1 MSGRPVT
8 TVVELSA
15 EDRACV
21 AALRAQREALRERE
35 IADCLAAEPARAISE
50 RDIHAPAPARAAAVL
65 EARRAVLV
73 RETAAHPRLARQMHA
88 VEAQMARAAPPREVA
103 AELTALQRLVDS
115 EEDLRIE
122 QSLVLEHIARA
133 APDWLVVDVAS
144 ARRGPDG
151 SLRVTAG
158 TAHGGTLAVTLGAG
172 AGDRR
177 TLVLDPARA
186 AIDRLRTA
194 DGLLVGCDAEQEY
207 GRRLVEHLRSE
218 GVEIRLEAQQR
229 SAREAAD
236 GRTRDAGR

>member
-35 IADCLAAEPARAISE
+35 IADCLAAEPARTTTG
-50 RDIHAPAPARAAAVL
+50 RDTHASAPARAGAVL
-65 EARRAVLV
+65 EARRAVLA
-73 RETAAHPRLARQMHA
+73 RETAAHPQLARRMHA

-103 AELTALQRLVDS
+103 AELDALQRLVDG
-115 EEDLRIE
+115 EADLRIE
-122 QSLVLEHIARA
+122 QSLVLEQIARA
-133 APDWLVVDVAS
+133 APDGLVIDVAS
-144 ARRGPDG
+144 ARRAPDG
-151 SLRVTAG
+151 SLRVSAG
-158 TAHGGTLAVTLGAG
+158 LARGGTLGMTLSAG

-194 DGLLVGCDAEQEY
+194 DGLLAGCDAEDEY
-207 GRRLVEHLRSE
+207 ARRLVEHLRSE
-218 GVEIRLEAQQR
+218 GVEIRLEAQQP
-229 SAREAAD
+229 SAVRAD